1 MKFQRRKE
9 CNKFHFPIFYVEL
22 PKLRWV
28 FHRSLGRVVGM
39 HRFPGSQGAC
49 SHGRWNS
56 VRCCIIQLERSGQ
69 PKCTKAR
76 RYAKCKGQKR
86 SQRESMHHVLYLY
99 LLYGTKTLRWVNPTA
114 VRTGGGGHV
123 QMEVHAGYPGSS
135 RTIGLRQQIKV
146 LEVMHTLRYCDCTLR
161 EDQKRY
167 KVINWDE
174 SGFILLNEVS

>member
-9 CNKFHFPIFYVEL
+9 CNRFHFPIFYVEL

-76 RYAKCKGQKR
+76 RYAKCKSQKR
-86 SQRESMHHVLYLY
+86 SLLSATTPLAFSAQRSSQFFKIAQRRIPENNIENK
-99 LLYGTKTLRWVNPTA
+99 GTFLRFAHERISSPS
-114 VRTGGGGHV
+114 
-123 QMEVHAGYPGSS
+123 GSP
-135 RTIGLRQQIKV
+135 
-146 LEVMHTLRYCDCTLR
+146 
-161 EDQKRY
+161 
-167 KVINWDE
+167 
-174 SGFILLNEVS
+174 

>member
-1 MKFQRRKE
+1 MSTEFECFFCIQIIKKEFKLLKHSEAKGKSNQNRKYAARIWNFQRRKE

-76 RYAKCKGQKR
+76 RYAKCKSQEWSQRVEYSSPLVPLSTIWDENTALSKPNR
-86 SQRESMHHVLYLY
+86 SQDR
-99 LLYGTKTLRWVNPTA
+99 GWWPCTN
-114 VRTGGGGHV
+114 
-123 QMEVHAGYPGSS
+123 GSTCRVS
-135 RTIGLRQQIKV
+135 R
-146 LEVMHTLRYCDCTLR
+146 
-161 EDQKRY
+161 
-167 KVINWDE
+167 VIPYHWT
-174 SGFILLNEVS
+174 